1 MIASRPADA
10 SRLTWL
16 LTLLLLLFMSSLA
29 QGQTSQRWFQIEV
42 SIFSNE
48 ALTDRDEELW
58 QAERNDLEYPSP
70 LRRLSQLGELL
81 VSDEMIATAIA
92 ESSEPSSL
100 AVIEE
105 EPIELDEEALLA
117 AEQAARLAEVLATGP
132 KPARAEGDF
141 RFYDFL
147 RDPYLQLSPQ
157 DSDFQQTNR
166 AIERSSEHRL
176 LFHGLWRESVADPRD
191 AIPLYVQGGVKYG
204 DQHELQGTITLRFNE
219 NRDRLVLDSNLWL
232 SEYSASADPDSDWH
246 LPPIPETVRIDLDS
260 LERSEQNLQ
269 YGINRVFHMEQS
281 REMRSTEFH
290 YIDHPAMGI
299 VILVEPYEVPPL
311 PLPEFD
317 FEAAN

>member
-1 MIASRPADA
+1 MIASRPANA
-10 SRLTWL
+10 SKLTRL

-58 QAERNDLEYPSP
+58 QAERNELEYPSP

-81 VSDEMIATAIA
+81 VSDEMIAAAIA
-92 ESSEPSSL
+92 ESAEPSSL

-204 DQHELQGTITLRFNE
+204 EQHELQGTITLRFNE

-232 SEYSASADPDSDWH
+232 SEYSASADPDSDWL

-317 FEAAN
+317 FETAN